1 MMQRFEIDKVIL
13 ECKKYSK
20 RMSPKDLH
28 HGFEHSQ
35 RVRDYAVQIA
45 ESEKA
50 DLIIVE
56 IAAYLHDLGRGKEK
70 NQYHTKASSQMAK
83 KFLLNL
89 GLPKN
94 QIKKVIHCIETHSRK
109 PNHRKAPKT
118 KEAKILYDADGLE
131 MIGAIGILRMALS
144 AQIQNK
150 NWLHVIEKANWRLKI
165 KEDFLTAT
173 GKKIAKQRQTLI
185 KQFVN
190 QLKKE
195 LKNTIK

>member
-1 MMQRFEIDKVIL
+1 MQRPDFDKVIL

-20 RMSPKDLH
+20 LVSPKDLH

-45 ESEKA
+45 KSEKA
-50 DLIIVE
+50 DPIIVE
-56 IAAYLHDLGRGKEK
+56 IAAYLHDIGRGHEK
-70 NQYHTKASSQMAK
+70 NQYHTKVSSQMAK
-83 KFLLNL
+83 IFLTNL

-109 PNHRKAPKT
+109 HNHRKIPKT

-131 MIGAIGILRMALS
+131 MIGAIGILRMVLS

-150 NWLHVIEKANWRLKI
+150 NWSHVIEKANWRIRI

-173 GKKIAKQRQTLI
+173 GKIIAKQRQNLI
-185 KQFVN
+185 MQFVS